1 MAWSKVSNKHKKPL
15 SWWYDKLM
23 CELVWFLG
31 DRGKYYYK
39 YLNNCCDL
47 GFNLYGEKI

>member
-1 MAWSKVSNKHKKPL
+1 MAWAKVNNKYSKPIGWWVNKI
-15 SWWYDKLM
+15 M

-31 DRGKYYYK
+31 YRGKEYYK
-39 YLNNCCDL
+39 YLNKCCKY